1 MKTTKITLL
10 LLLLAS
16 GFAFSQTNNALFF
29 NGTTDKALMP
39 NPFPGGAP
47 STFTVEWWIKPT
59 SVSDYNQCISSIAT
73 GWGSFIWHTTV
84 TGEVYCGTDIGTRF
98 TNTNLPAK
106 SVDNGN
112 WQHWAFTFK
121 SGSAKIYKNGI
132 LLASKTGM
140 TTPTAWTGLYLGYAN
155 QPLAGY
161 IDEIRVW
168 NTEQAQAQ
176 ILTNMY
182 VSVASGTTGLLE
194 YYKFD
199 DKAAVVTDYSGNGK
213 NGSKTGCTY
222 AANDQVFDIALAF
235 NGTTD
240 TGTLPNPFTS
250 TPLAYTIEWWL
261 NPATTVNYNQ
271 CIGTGWGTFM
281 FHTDAT
287 GQVYVGT
294 DVTNRL
300 TPSNGLGANTLTRGS
315 WQHFAFS
322 FNGGTGGTG
331 KFYKNGVLIAS
342 KSGMA
347 NPTAFTGIGFGTSTT
362 GADSHIN
369 GMIDDVKIWSVAR
382 SDNDI
387 TADMYNT
394 PLANTSTLEGYW
406 NFNDLKA
413 GIASD
418 SSGKS
423 LSGTLSGCQYVKYV
437 RPRYVTKATSPQP
450 GHGLL
455 LKTNTLDLSW
465 TGPSSYGWDVYIG
478 TTEAAVKVATKTSS
492 EYKGR
497 VSVTSFQDLAYSM
510 QRGTTIWWRVDAISP
525 SGDLATGD
533 TWGAIYPTEN
543 LIQLQTD
550 FRSWKYGMFLHLG
563 LETFSSP
570 HVEWVNDAGY
580 SPLTYGTAD
589 FKMASTLNCGQWAD
603 AAKAA
608 GMKYMVLTTRHHSGF
623 ALWPTAENTFDI
635 ESSPYKKDIVKQYTD
650 SCRSRGLK
658 VGLYYSTWDR
668 HGQTLAYVK
677 NQLTELLTNYGKVDI
692 LWFDGWAWKLGYG
705 TITWDAVRAHI
716 RSLQPDCIVLENNKE
731 LNFFHSDIIAFER
744 NVDGIPQA
752 GKPYSGECLE
762 TCGNMLTTGGDNG
775 FGNWF
780 YGAGTECGLRSD
792 AFHVSTYNGLQAA
805 NCNYLLDV
813 TPDHAGL
820 IPQCQV
826 DQLKRIAK
834 TLGIEPKSQTITFQ
848 ALSNAMENSSDIVLT
863 ATASSA
869 LPVTYT
875 TSDPSIATIVDGK
888 IHVIKAGEVSI
899 IASQNGNADY
909 YAAPKVIRTL
919 VIEAANA
926 VKNIAMKSF
935 KIYPNPVKDK
945 LFIISAENVNT
956 IDVLNESGKKIMS
969 LTKVNHSTFFDVK
982 ELNTGVY
989 FVWMPNGKGSM
1000 ESIKFIKN

>member
-1 MKTTKITLL
+1 MKTKHITLL
-10 LLLLAS
+10 FCLLVS
-16 GFAFSQTNNALFF
+16 GWAFGQTNSALLF
-29 NGTTDKALMP
+29 NGTTDKAMMP

-47 STFTVEWWIKPT
+47 TTFTVEWWIKPT
-59 SVSDYNQCISSIAT
+59 TVSDYNQCISSIST

-84 TGEVYCGTDIGTRF
+84 TGEVYCGTDINTRF

-106 SVDNGN
+106 SVDVGN

-121 SGSAKIYKNGI
+121 YGSAKVYKNGI
-132 LLASKTGM
+132 LIASKTGM
-140 TTPTAWTGLYLGYAN
+140 ATPKAWTGLYFGYAN
-155 QPLAGY
+155 QPIAGY
-161 IDEIRVW
+161 LDEVRVW
-168 NTEQAQAQ
+168 STEQTQAQ
-176 ILTNMY
+176 IQTNMY
-182 VSVASGTTGLLE
+182 SNVAPGTTGLLE

-199 DKAAVVTDYSGNGK
+199 DKATVATDYSGNSK
-213 NGSKTGCTY
+213 NGAMTGCTY
-222 AANDQVFDIALAF
+222 AANDQVFDTALSF

-294 DVTNRL
+294 DVNNRL
-300 TPSNGLGANTLTRGS
+300 TPSNGLGANTLTKGT

-331 KFYKNGVLIAS
+331 KLYKNGTLIAS
-342 KSGMA
+342 KSGMV
-347 NPTAFTGIGFGTSTT
+347 NPTAFTGIGLGTATT

-369 GMIDDVKIWSVAR
+369 GMIDDIKIWSVAR

-387 TADMYNT
+387 ASDMYNN
-394 PLANTSTLEGYW
+394 PLANTNALEGYW
-406 NFNDLKA
+406 NFNDSKA
-413 GIASD
+413 GVASD
-418 SSGKS
+418 SSGKN
-423 LSGTLSGCQYVKYV
+423 LSGTLIGCQYVTYI
-437 RPRYVTKATSPQP
+437 RPRYVTKATNPRP

-455 LKTNTLDLSW
+455 LKTNTLNLSW
-465 TGPSSYGWDVYIG
+465 TGPSSYGWDVYVG
-478 TTEAAVKVATKTSS
+478 TTEASVKAATKTSP

-497 VSVTSFQDLAYSM
+497 VSVTAYQDLDYAL
-510 QRGTTIWWRVDAISP
+510 QRGTTIWWRVDAVSP

-533 TWGAIYPTEN
+533 TWGAIYPTEH

-570 HVEWVNDAGY
+570 HVEWVNTNGT
-580 SPLTYGTAD
+580 TYTPAN
-589 FKMASTLNCGQWAD
+589 FNMASTLNCGQWAD

-635 ESSPYKKDIVKQYTD
+635 EISPYKKDIVKQFTD

-658 VGLYYSTWDR
+658 VGLYLSIWDR
-668 HGQTLAYVK
+668 HGQSLAYVK
-677 NQLTELLTNYGKVDI
+677 NQLTELLTNYGQIDM
-692 LWFDGWAWKLGYG
+692 LWFDGWGWILGYG
-705 TITWDAVRAHI
+705 TIGWDAVRDHI
-716 RSLQPDCIVLENNKE
+716 RSLQPNCIVLENNKE

-752 GKPYSGECLE
+752 GKPYSNECME
-762 TCGNMLTTGGDNG
+762 TCGNVETTGGDNG

-780 YGAGTECGLRSD
+780 YGPGTECGLRSD
-792 AFHVSTYNGLQAA
+792 AFHVSTYNDLQAA

-813 TPDHAGL
+813 TPDRAGL

-834 TLGIEPKSQTITFQ
+834 TLGIEPKSQTITFGPL
-848 ALSNAMENSSDIVLT
+848 APVNDNAADIDLT
-863 ATASSA
+863 ATASSG
-869 LPVTYT
+869 LEVTYT
-875 TSDPSIATIVDGK
+875 TSDPSVATIVNGK
-888 IHVIKAGEVSI
+888 IHILKAGTVSI
-899 IASQNGNADY
+899 TAMQNGNADY
-909 YAAPKVIRTL
+909 YPAPMVSQNL
-919 VIEAANA
+919 VISTATGSRNA
-926 VKNIAMKSF
+926 TQKSF
-935 KIYPNPVKDK
+935 SIHPNPVKDK
-945 LFIISAENVNT
+945 LYIKSIENVKT
-956 IDVLNESGKKIMS
+956 IEILNESGKIIKNLSSVKNSMYYDVSDIKPGLYFIQ
-969 LTKVNHSTFFDVK
+969 LTTN
-982 ELNTGVY
+982 
-989 FVWMPNGKGSM
+989 NGSVG
-1000 ESIKFIKN
+1000 SIKFIKN

>member
-1 MKTTKITLL
+1 MKTPKITLL

-16 GFAFSQTNNALFF
+16 GFAFSQSNNALLF
-29 NGTTDKALMP
+29 NGTTDKAVMP

-47 STFTVEWWIKPT
+47 ATFTVEWWIKPS

-84 TGEVYCGTDIGTRF
+84 TAEVYCGTDIGTRF

-106 SVDNGN
+106 SVDLAN

-121 SGSAKIYKNGI
+121 AGSAKIYKNGI

-155 QPLAGY
+155 QPIAGY
-161 IDEIRVW
+161 MDEIRVW
-168 NTEQAQAQ
+168 NTEQTQAQ

-182 VSVASGTTGLLE
+182 ADVASGTTGLLE

-199 DKAAVVTDYSGNGK
+199 DKAAVATDYSGNGK
-213 NGSKTGCTY
+213 NGSFTGCTY
-222 AANDQVFDIALAF
+222 VANDQIFDYGISF

-240 TGTLPNPFTS
+240 KGTLPNPFAS
-250 TPLAYTIEWWL
+250 TPLAFTIEWWL
-261 NPATTVNYNQ
+261 MPSTTINYNQ
-271 CIGTGWGTFM
+271 CIGSGWGKFM

-287 GQVYVGT
+287 GEVYVGT
-294 DVTNRL
+294 DMANRL
-300 TPSNGLGANTLTRGS
+300 TPSNGLGANTLTKGT

-331 KFYKNGVLIAS
+331 KLYKNGTLIAS

-347 NPTAFTGIGFGTSTT
+347 NPIALTTIGLGSYTEAN
-362 GADSHIN
+362 ADFHIN

-387 TADMYNT
+387 AADMYNT
-394 PLANTSTLEGYW
+394 PLANTSALEGYW

-423 LSGTLSGCQYVKYV
+423 LSGTLTGCQYVRYV
-437 RPRYVTKATSPQP
+437 RPRYVTKATNPRP

-455 LKTNTLDLSW
+455 LKSDTLKLSW
-465 TGPSSYGWDVYIG
+465 TGPSNYVWDVYVG
-478 TTEAAVKVATKTSS
+478 TTEASVKVATKTSP
-492 EYKGR
+492 EYKGQ
-497 VSVTSFQDLAYSM
+497 VSITTYQDLAYSL
-510 QRGTTIWWRVDAISP
+510 QRGATIWWRVDAVSP
-525 SGDLATGD
+525 SGNLGTGD
-533 TWGAIYPTEN
+533 TWGAIYPLEN
-543 LIQLQTD
+543 LIKLQKD

-570 HVEWVNDAGY
+570 HVEWVNTGGT
-580 SPLTYGTAD
+580 TYTPAN
-589 FKMASTLNCGQWAD
+589 FNMASTINCGQWAD

-623 ALWPTAENTFDI
+623 ALWPTAQNTFDI

-658 VGLYYSTWDR
+658 VGLYYSIWDR
-668 HGQTLAYVK
+668 HGQTLDYVK
-677 NQLTELLTNYGKVDI
+677 AQLTELLTNYGKVDM
-692 LWFDGWAWKLGYG
+692 LWFDGWGWQMGYG
-705 TITWDAVRAHI
+705 TITWDAVRTHI
-716 RSLQPDCIVLENNKE
+716 RNLQPDCIVLENNKE
-731 LNFFHSDIIAFER
+731 FNFFHSDIIAFER
-744 NVDGIPQA
+744 NVDGIPQV
-752 GKPYSGECLE
+752 GKPYADECME
-762 TCGNMLTTGGDNG
+762 TCGNVETSGGDAGN
-775 FGNWF
+775 GNWF
-780 YGAGTECGLRSD
+780 YGPGTECGLRSD
-792 AFHVSTYNGLQAA
+792 GFHVLTYNGLQAA

-813 TPDHAGL
+813 TPNQAGL

-826 DQLKRIAK
+826 DQLIRVAK
-834 TLGIEPKSQTITFQ
+834 TLGIEPKTQTITFD
-848 ALSNAMENSSDIVLT
+848 ALAKVLENCADIDLK
-863 ATASSA
+863 ATASSG
-869 LPVTYT
+869 LSVTYT
-875 TSDPSIATIVDGK
+875 TSDPLIATIVVGK
-888 IHVIKAGEVSI
+888 IHVLKAGEVSI

-909 YAAPKVIRTL
+909 YAAPKVSRTL
-919 VIEAANA
+919 VIESTAA
-926 VKNIAMKSF
+926 VKNPAIKSY
-935 KIYPNPVKDK
+935 KIYPNPVKDR
-945 LFIISAENVNT
+945 LYILSVQNVNT
-956 IDVLNESGKKIMS
+956 IDVLNESGKKMM
-969 LTKVNHSTFFDVK
+969 TVAKVNNSIAYDVSC
-982 ELNTGVY
+982 LLPGVY
-989 FVWMPNGKGSM
+989 FIRVTNGKGNL